1 MARGQRKTIEEKIT
15 AKEELIEALMTRVES
30 EKKELEELYQ
40 EKRKKELE
48 AVNDLI
54 TESGLEPEEVVEVM
68 QQYLENREEAAS

>member
-15 AKEELIEALMTRVES
+15 AKEELIGALMTRVES

-54 TESGLEPEEVVEVM
+54 TESGLEPEEVVEVL
-68 QQYLENREEAAS
+68 QQYLENRENAAS